1 MVTDFDGQTVV
12 VTGAANGIGAETA
25 RRFADRGARVIVTD
39 IDQDAGQDVVAT
51 IDDEGGDAAFREL
64 DVTDF
69 DAFDALVEDVHTTHG
84 LDVLVNSAGIAQ
96 LNELEDTSVEERDR
110 LVAVNILGVWN
121 GCRSA
126 VARMKP
132 QGSGSIVNVSS
143 TGGLRGSPKLAT
155 YSLTKGAVI
164 NFTRALAGEAGPQ
177 SVRVNAVAPG
187 TIETELA
194 TSVMDAQ
201 ANPDAARDAA
211 ARGHALK
218 RLGRPGEVA
227 DAIAYLA
234 SDRASF
240 VTGHTLVVDG
250 GQSAVL
256 RFRE

>member
-1 MVTDFDGQTVV
+1 
-12 VTGAANGIGAETA
+12 
-25 RRFADRGARVIVTD
+25 
-39 IDQDAGQDVVAT
+39 
-51 IDDEGGDAAFREL
+51 
-64 DVTDF
+64 
-69 DAFDALVEDVHTTHG
+69 
-84 LDVLVNSAGIAQ
+84 
-96 LNELEDTSVEERDR
+96 
-110 LVAVNILGVWN
+110 
-121 GCRSA
+121 
-126 VARMKP
+126 
-132 QGSGSIVNVSS
+132 
-143 TGGLRGSPKLAT
+143 LAT